1 MSLARRLP
9 GLGAAA
15 GALTVGGRLLWSL
28 LLLAVLTGFP
38 ARPLAMEVS
47 ERVATDPV
55 SGIAIFGYD
64 PLGYFLEG
72 RPVSGRPDFEWSW
85 HNAVWRFASEANRE
99 EFRRA
104 PEVFAP
110 AYGGY
115 DADAVGRGV
124 AAMPDPTVFLV
135 QEGRLFLFRSV
146 EARDRFVEAE
156 DGAGAADEAWPA
168 LAASLRP

>member
-9 GLGAAA
+9 GQGAAA
-15 GALTVGGRLLWSL
+15 AALAVRGPRLWGL
-28 LLLAVLTGFP
+28 LLLALLAGLP
-38 ARPLAMEVS
+38 ARPLALEMS

-55 SGIAIFGYD
+55 SGIALFGYD
-64 PLGYFLEG
+64 PVGYFLER
-72 RPVSGRPDFEWSW
+72 RPVPGRPDFEWRW

-115 DADAVGRGV
+115 DADAVGRGA

-135 QEGRLFLFRSV
+135 EEGRLFLFRSE
-146 EARDRFVEAE
+146 EARDRFTQAE
-156 DGAGAADEAWPA
+156 DAADAADDAWPA